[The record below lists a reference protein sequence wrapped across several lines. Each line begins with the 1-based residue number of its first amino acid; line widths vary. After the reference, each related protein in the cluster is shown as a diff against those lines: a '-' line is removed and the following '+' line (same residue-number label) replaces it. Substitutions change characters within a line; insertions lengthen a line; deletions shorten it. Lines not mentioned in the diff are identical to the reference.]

1 MSIAFLLLLHVLNT
15 FYSSHLYGNNRD
27 QQLSVRQMKGGLLKP
42 DQWYDKRLV
51 LQPAGK
57 KFMTFSPE
65 KMN

>member
-1 MSIAFLLLLHVLNT
+1 MSIVFLLLLQVLNT
-15 FYSSHLYGNNRD
+15 SYSSHLYGNSRD
-27 QQLSVRQMKGGLLKP
+27 QQVSVRQMKGGLLKP

-57 KFMTFSPE
+57 KFMIFSLE